1 MHAGDGDLIDA
12 VTDAAAEGLS
22 ALNASNVKILSDIDN
37 KQTWSQGEL
46 FGWLG
51 MVSGF
56 ANQVTIVLALS
67 GPLGCAVQRLQRQS
81 CLSLGFL
88 AVFRKA

>member
-56 ANQVTIVLALS
+56 ANQVTPPHDCARMIVLDDYA
-67 GPLGCAVQRLQRQS
+67 Q
-81 CLSLGFL
+81 
-88 AVFRKA
+88 